1 MSARLFRRRAGAVL
15 TLGAALA
22 LLVAPHRAQAA
33 GVTLGFQADTLLV
46 APGGTL
52 VAELTVPVAGAEF
65 NAFDAAVRFDP
76 AWLTFLPTVPL
87 ADQRGPLMTAT
98 CTNTYHLF
106 EARPDSLAITLV
118 LLCGHQSR
126 TGPGVIYR
134 VQFTASTTPGWTR
147 LRLGPSTQFYLAGSY
162 VNPLIARE
170 AVVKIGNPPPVA
182 VGDRP
187 PAAVPGLALAAPQPN
202 PARGAHG
209 VTLRFELAGPDDVG
223 FDLLDA
229 LGRRV
234 ASRPAE
240 RFGAGSH
247 VLVWEPGALA
257 AGRYLLRA
265 RGAAGRTAARG
276 WVVLD

>member
-1 MSARLFRRRAGAVL
+1 MSARPLRRRAGAVL
-15 TLGAALA
+15 AHGAALA
-22 LLVAPHRAQAA
+22 LLLAPLRAEAA
-33 GVTLGFQADTLLV
+33 GVTLGFQDDTLLV

-52 VAELTVPVAGAEF
+52 IADLTVPFTGAAF
-65 NAFDAAVRFDP
+65 NAFDASVRFDP
-76 AWLTFLPTVPL
+76 AWLTFLPTVPVN
-87 ADQRGPLMTAT
+87 DQRGPLMTT
-98 CTNTYHLF
+98 GCSNTYHLF
-106 EARPDSLAITLV
+106 SAQPDSLAITLV
-118 LLCGHQSR
+118 LLCGGQSR

-134 VQFTASTTPGWTR
+134 VKFTASTTPGWTR
-147 LRLGPSTQFYLAGSY
+147 LRFGPFTQFYFAGSY
-162 VNPLIARE
+162 VNPLIASE

-182 VGDRP
+182 VDDRP
-187 PAAVPGLALAAPQPN
+187 PVAVPGLSLAPPQPN
-202 PARGAHG
+202 PARGARG

-247 VLVWEPGALA
+247 ALVWEPGALA

-265 RGAAGRTAARG
+265 RGANGRLAARG